1 MIYRPN
7 IDPKTPG
14 YPHTNCRCSFYG
26 EQSMLRLERQK
37 MRRVLSG
44 LVLALAIGFVVTLFW
59 EAMTPTESLR
69 SMGVHWPA
77 AAAGSVFAQVL
88 FWWVER

>member
-37 MRRVLSG
+37 MRRMFRRVLRG
-44 LVLALAIGFVVTLFW
+44 LVLVG
-59 EAMTPTESLR
+59 
-69 SMGVHWPA
+69 
-77 AAAGSVFAQVL
+77 
-88 FWWVER
+88 